1 MNPSRSGQPETPSS
15 RDESLHVDRS
25 GIVRNPAREEVA
37 KSFAIELARQ
47 LLDDKCSNVVVLDLR
62 GISQATD
69 FFIVASGTSQR
80 QMRSAGVHIE
90 EYAREQQIKS
100 ISHNLNDRDSNWFV
114 LDFVDVVVHI
124 FEPET
129 RAYYDLEMLWGDAEP
144 VAWERPERSRES
156 GNITRGETRNR
167 AGLRPGDVIPSDQ
180 SPSN

>member
-1 MNPSRSGQPETPSS
+1 MNHSRSGPAGTPSS

-25 GIVRNPAREEVA
+25 GIVRDPAREELA
-37 KSFAIELARQ
+37 KSFAIEVARQ
-47 LLDDKCSNVVVLDLR
+47 LQDDKCSDVVVLDLR

-90 EYAREQQIKS
+90 EYARSQQIKT

-129 RAYYDLEMLWGDAEP
+129 RAFYDLEMLWGDAAA
-144 VAWERPERSRES
+144 VAWERPERNRDTGDAPPS
-156 GNITRGETRNR
+156 ETRNR
-167 AGLRPGDVIPSDQ
+167 AGLRPGDVIPSEQ
-180 SPSN
+180 SPRD